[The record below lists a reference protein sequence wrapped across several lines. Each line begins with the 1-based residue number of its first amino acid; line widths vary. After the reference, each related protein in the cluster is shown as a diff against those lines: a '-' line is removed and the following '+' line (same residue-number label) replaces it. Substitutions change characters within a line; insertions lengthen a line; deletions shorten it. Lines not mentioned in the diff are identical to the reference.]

1 MTTHSTPR
9 FLAVAVAVTAALL
22 LPPALPAQ
30 QVGEPTTPV
39 MRIVTAT
46 AIVRGRVLQSNGS
59 PIRSAEVRLRSANGH
74 DSRIATTDSNGQ
86 YEIRDLA
93 PGEWT
98 LKASKPGFVSQ
109 SGGPSSPTS
118 EERPIT
124 IDNGQRLSFDIVLS
138 RAGAIAGRVLD
149 DGGEPLADVVV
160 QAFKRRTSAD
170 RTQFTPAG
178 VADRTDDTGA
188 FRLYAIPPGTYY
200 VRAVVGAGNR
210 APGFVSEEGAIYYPG
225 TSNPENAETVAIAAG
240 QDQLGITLVIPQS
253 FAGVRIAGTIFTA
266 SGKPAG
272 DDTSIHLMHP
282 NSGRTAGSGMIARV
296 TDGRFTIDNVPPGD
310 YTLDA
315 MGFPSR
321 PDAWERGAVP
331 ISVGTSPIGDITI
344 AMTPTRV
351 VKGVLVS
358 ETGRLPIPIEVLLQT
373 PDAALAGSNRITV
386 PVPGDFSLPGI
397 WGQHAIS
404 AAVPPGWMVKSIEI
418 AGQELGSGLFDFSTV
433 PASATLRIVVTSNV
447 GEVSGTVTADREGRR
462 ALVIV
467 FPDEE
472 TKWRAPSRYVAMTQS
487 NDDGRYRI
495 SGLGEQRYLAV
506 AVSRLEADEI
516 TDAAFLAE
524 MKKSATTFSLR
535 EGEKKLLD
543 LPFIQR

>member
-1 MTTHSTPR
+1 
-9 FLAVAVAVTAALL
+9 
-22 LPPALPAQ
+22 
-30 QVGEPTTPV
+30 
-39 MRIVTAT
+39 
-46 AIVRGRVLQSNGS
+46 
-59 PIRSAEVRLRSANGH
+59 
-74 DSRIATTDSNGQ
+74 
-86 YEIRDLA
+86 
-93 PGEWT
+93 
-98 LKASKPGFVSQ
+98 
-109 SGGPSSPTS
+109 
-118 EERPIT
+118 
-124 IDNGQRLSFDIVLS
+124 
-138 RAGAIAGRVLD
+138 
-149 DGGEPLADVVV
+149 
-160 QAFKRRTSAD
+160 
-170 RTQFTPAG
+170 
-178 VADRTDDTGA
+178 
-188 FRLYAIPPGTYY
+188 
-200 VRAVVGAGNR
+200 
-210 APGFVSEEGAIYYPG
+210 
-225 TSNPENAETVAIAAG
+225 
-240 QDQLGITLVIPQS
+240 
-253 FAGVRIAGTIFTA
+253 
-266 SGKPAG
+266 
-272 DDTSIHLMHP
+272 
-282 NSGRTAGSGMIARV
+282 
-296 TDGRFTIDNVPPGD
+296 
-310 YTLDA
+310 
-315 MGFPSR
+315 
-321 PDAWERGAVP
+321 
-331 ISVGTSPIGDITI
+331 
-344 AMTPTRV
+344 MTPTRV